1 LKKYIYFKGSR
12 GEALQD
18 SFVLSIL
25 GGKRNGFYL
34 EIGSAG
40 PEIANN
46 TFLLE
51 KSFNWNGISI
61 EFNPDLVDEFSQLRS
76 NSCILAD
83 ATKFDFLACL
93 EENNFP
99 EVIDFLQLDIDPAA
113 NTLLALKQ
121 IPFNKYRFSVV
132 TFEHDLYRS
141 ADNIRVKSEA
151 ASILEKHGYIR
162 IVDNLQVIPGVPE
175 NDGNWAPFEDWWI
188 HKDMLKNYAFD
199 IFENVPWI
207 SIFNTPIS
215 LKIKV
220 VIKQIKKKIIFYTS
234 YNKKIVA
241 NVVIRFSGRV

>member
-1 LKKYIYFKGSR
+1 LKKYSYYKGSR

-25 GGKRNGFYL
+25 GGKKNGFYL

-51 KSFNWNGISI
+51 NYYDWDGISI
-61 EFNPDLVDEFSQLRS
+61 EFNPDLVNEFSKSRS

-83 ATKFDFLACL
+83 ATKFDYLACL
-93 EENNFP
+93 KKNNFP

-121 IPFNKYRFSVV
+121 IPFDKYRFSVV

-141 ADNIRVKSEA
+141 AENIAVKSEA
-151 ASILEKHGYIR
+151 ASILLKHGYIR
-162 IVDNLQVIPGVPE
+162 VVDNLQTIPNVPE

-188 HKDMLKNYAFD
+188 HKDISESYIFD
-199 IFENVPWI
+199 IFENVPWA
-207 SIFNTPIS
+207 SIFNIPVS
-215 LKIKV
+215 LKTKIFV
-220 VIKQIKKKIIFYTS
+220 KQFKRKLSIIF
-234 YNKKIVA
+234 N
-241 NVVIRFSGRV
+241 